1 MVGERRLASPPPK
14 HKDKD
19 NYLLTMKVEDI
30 TSEDSEGTSE
40 KQGVDQVETSDKN
53 VENEVEEQ
61 IENVEMQKLDF
72 LTKEVEDM
80 ISKDEGEA
88 ECLEKVERLQ
98 MILKLLD
105 EERKETKKRSGSD
118 GGTDM
123 VIRKLQTKK
132 AEKPDSVKNVI
143 GKGSTAIPIKTKP
156 ENVEINKDEVSG
168 KGPGASTLVKEKPIR
183 KLETEKPEQAEK
195 PDSVK
200 NVVGKGST
208 VTPIQTKPENVEI
221 NKDEVDEVSGKGPG
235 ASTSVKEKPICKLE
249 TEKPEQAE
257 KLDSGGNAAGSS
269 ETPTKLQEECFT
281 KDMENYSD
289 AGEVK
294 MKDICKTNEN
304 EVDKKEIES
313 NVEMESGNDG
323 DFISGEDS
331 STGKEDYGQEEEKS
345 DGNQEVAC
353 KDEGEGKEEIRKM
366 ESSGD
371 ISKDEFDSV
380 SDLVID
386 EEMLETVNLTEDTVE
401 SCDPQLDNEDEN
413 EDSFP
418 PLSQNVHHP

>member
-1 MVGERRLASPPPK
+1 MKEGLASPPPK
-14 HKDKD
+14 HKD

-40 KQGVDQVETSDKN
+40 KQSVDQVETSDKN

-61 IENVEMQKLDF
+61 TENVKMQKLDF
-72 LTKEVEDM
+72 LTQEVEDM
-80 ISKDEGEA
+80 ISKGEGEA

-105 EERKETKKRSGSD
+105 EEKKESKKSSGPD

-123 VIRKLQTKK
+123 VICKLQTKK
-132 AEKPDSVKNVI
+132 AEKPESVKTVA
-143 GKGSTAIPIKTKP
+143 GKGSIATPIKTKP

-168 KGPGASTLVKEKPIR
+168 KRPGASTPVKEKPIH
-183 KLETEKPEQAEK
+183 
-195 PDSVK
+195 
-200 NVVGKGST
+200 
-208 VTPIQTKPENVEI
+208 
-221 NKDEVDEVSGKGPG
+221 
-235 ASTSVKEKPICKLE
+235 KLE

-257 KLDSGGNAAGSS
+257 KLDSGSNAAGSR

-281 KDMENYSD
+281 KDNDSD
-289 AGEVK
+289 ASKVK
-294 MKDICKTNEN
+294 MKDICKTNVN
-304 EVDKKEIES
+304 EVDEKEIQS
-313 NVEMESGNDG
+313 NVEMESGKDG
-323 DFISGEDS
+323 DFTSGEDS
-331 STGKEDYGQEEEKS
+331 STGKEDYGQQGEKS

-353 KDEGEGKEEIRKM
+353 KDEGEGKEAIHKM

-371 ISKDEFDSV
+371 ISKDEFNSV

-386 EEMLETVNLTEDTVE
+386 EEMLETVNLSEDTVE
-401 SCDPQLDNEDEN
+401 SCDPKLDDEDEN

-418 PLSQNVHHP
+418 PLNQNVHCPRYVKIGPCGPELIWYL